1 MNVESFRLKDPLE
14 WTVGEVG
21 DFLASILPGQPCLDY
36 FRHTSGYV
44 LCSLEKEDLRK
55 QTKNDEATNV
65 IWMELASRRKG
76 ASPVRAAGGNKAL
89 VQRGG
94 LDPRSTLTLYV
105 KAPRQGAALELEMLP
120 LDTIAFLKAQIEVH
134 EGAPPDSQRLVFRGS
149 TMQDDRSLTSYGL
162 QHGDS
167 VLLIPTLR
175 DKVAQR
181 RAVFAPRGLLSLPG
195 SKAWS
200 PSSRSPFLPVLFSDV
215 SRNFPISMEFSAVA
229 DCEAFAEAARYAPP
243 WLEILPGG
251 PGRPPADVK
260 CRLDPDHGAVCL
272 EATSGRGGFVPN
284 STYQAVAHFGGRGG
298 QVQVCLVTGSAVSVC

>member
-1 MNVESFRLKDPLE
+1 MALNLESFRLKDPLE
-14 WTVGEVG
+14 WTPRQVQ
-21 DFLASILPGQPCLDY
+21 DFLTSILPGHPCLGY
-36 FRHTSGYV
+36 FHHTSGYV

-55 QTKNDEATNV
+55 QTKSDEAANV
-65 IWMELASRRKG
+65 IWMELGTRRKG
-76 ASPVRAAGGNKAL
+76 ASPVRGESAT

-94 LDPRSTLTLYV
+94 LDPRSTLMLYV
-105 KAPRQGAALELEMLP
+105 KAPRQGAALELEMTP
-120 LDTIAFLKAQIEVH
+120 LDSVALLKAQISVH
-134 EGAPPDSQRLVFRGS
+134 EGTPSESQRLVFRGAV
-149 TMQDDRSLTSYGL
+149 MQDERSLTSYGL

-175 DKVAQR
+175 DQVPQK

-200 PSSRSPFLPVLFSDV
+200 PPSSNPFLPVLYRDV
-215 SRNFPISMEFSAVA
+215 SRNFPISMEFSAAA

-260 CRLDPDHGAVCL
+260 CSLDPDHGAVCL
-272 EATSGRGGFVPN
+272 EATGGRGTFLPN

-298 QVQVCLVTGSAVSVC
+298 QVQVCLVTGSAVCAC